1 MSISG
6 YGSFFC
12 SNGIFIKYL
21 NYKIEIFRIT
31 VFARHSN
38 SVYNNRYTFIQEGE
52 PWDSWGRFL
61 LTFIK
66 KDLKICLLTKGSDS

>member
-6 YGSFFC
+6 YGSFLLKQD
-12 SNGIFIKYL
+12 FIKYL

-52 PWDSWGRFL
+52 PWNSWGRFL

-66 KDLKICLLTKGSDS
+66 RI